1 MNKQPEAL
9 RLADLLEYDAI
20 NHVGYHKPLVCA
32 SAAELRRLHSTC
44 EELGEMVKRLT
55 EGALATAQR
64 TKELEANNAELLAAL
79 TICVCAMQDYQ
90 AGIGITEMFDR
101 GERLGRAAIAKAEE
115 VK

>member
-1 MNKQPEAL
+1 MKQPEAL

-44 EELGEMVKRLT
+44 SELGEMVDRLT

-64 TKELEANNAELLAAL
+64 TRELEANNAELLAAL
-79 TICVCAMQDYQ
+79 KQFVGAWQEDDFN
-90 AGIGITEMFDR
+90 AALHSAFEV
-101 GERLGRAAIAKAEE
+101 GRAAIKKAEE
-115 VK
+115 K